1 MSRSKCKTCNKPAAV
16 NYWRD
21 DVCHYRS
28 LCVECLHKKKNGI
41 LPKEKPPVP
50 KWETSGYKK
59 KMVCDLCKFRA
70 QYSTQMSVAYV
81 DGNTNNNA
89 LINLRS
95 VCLNCAD
102 AAKRK
107 TFIWKFGGLDV
118 DR

>member
-1 MSRSKCKTCNKPAAV
+1 MRPICKQCNTNPRAIAYYRRNGKVQYRSVCEDCLKKPKPKTQKPPAA
-16 NYWRD
+16 
-21 DVCHYRS
+21 
-28 LCVECLHKKKNGI
+28 
-41 LPKEKPPVP
+41 

-70 QYSTQMSVAYV
+70 QYSTQISVIYV

-102 AAKRK
+102 ATKRK
-107 TFIWKFGGLDV
+107 TFTWRLGGLEP